1 MPGIS
6 EVYEQSLLTANTV
19 WRKLTR
25 PVFRPGRTP
34 NLRGPLVRKIPT
46 AAGSGVLQS
55 EWNHRLDEESSIDEP
70 RGGIGVLGGS
80 ELSLGGAPL
89 GAPPRPPGLPH
100 FRRRIESVLSDR
112 ESVCLKK

>member
-6 EVYEQSLLTANTV
+6 EVYEQSLLTANAV

-55 EWNHRLDEESSIDEP
+55 EWNHRPDEESPIDEP
-70 RGGIGVLGGS
+70 RRVIGALSGS
-80 ELSLGGAPL
+80 ELSLGGA
-89 GAPPRPPGLPH
+89 RQPGLPP

>member
-1 MPGIS
+1 MPGVS

-34 NLRGPLVRKIPT
+34 SLRGPLVRKIPT
-46 AAGSGVLQS
+46 AAGSRVLQS
-55 EWNHRLDEESSIDEP
+55 EWNHRPDEGSSIDEP
-70 RGGIGVLGGS
+70 RRRIGNLSGS

-89 GAPPRPPGLPH
+89 EAPPRQPGLAP
-100 FRRRIESVLSDR
+100 LSSPD
-112 ESVCLKK
+112 